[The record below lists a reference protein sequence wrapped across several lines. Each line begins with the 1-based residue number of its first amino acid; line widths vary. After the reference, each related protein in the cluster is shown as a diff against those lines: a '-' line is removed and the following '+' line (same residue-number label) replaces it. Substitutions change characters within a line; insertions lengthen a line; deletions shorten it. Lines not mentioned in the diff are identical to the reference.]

1 MDNDMIC
8 RQRKKD
14 IHDVRI
20 DWYLLKNTELIINQ
34 NGLTGLLVSEWKC
47 QIW

>member
-20 DWYLLKNTELIINQ
+20 DWYLLRNTGLISNQ
-34 NGLTGLLVSEWKC
+34 NKLTGLLASEWKC

>member
-14 IHDVRI
+14 MYDVRI
-20 DWYLLKNTELIINQ
+20 DWYLLKNTELISNQ

>member
-14 IHDVRI
+14 MYDVRI
-20 DWYLLKNTELIINQ
+20 DWYLLRNTGLISNQ
-34 NGLTGLLVSEWKC
+34 NELTGLLASEWKC

>member
-1 MDNDMIC
+1 MDNDMIS

-20 DWYLLKNTELIINQ
+20 DWYLLRNTELISNQ
-34 NGLTGLLVSEWKC
+34 DGLTGLLAFEWEC
-47 QIW
+47 QNV